1 MAKLRLKEVSVL
13 PLGKGPFTVMEMAST
28 ENVEATIFISV
39 TVVSIGIVTP
49 VVAPTDL
56 SRTGL
61 GAAPPMD
68 ELVEADK
75 IRTISTRDV
84 SLEIERT
91 TCPSVAPAIFW

>member
-1 MAKLRLKEVSVL
+1 MAKLRLKEVSAL

-56 SRTGL
+56 LPTGL
-61 GAAPPMD
+61 VAAPPMA
-68 ELVEADK
+68 EPVEVVK

-84 SLEIERT
+84 SFEIERT
-91 TCPSVAPAIFW
+91 TWPSTAFAMS